1 MVLSRRLLGVLL
13 AGITL
18 LLMATGVP
26 AATVPVSVLMPAS
39 FADASAPLV
48 REFNASHPGIRL
60 EVTRGPLDTESVSD
74 LAISSLLLGSSPYDL
89 LLMDVTWTP
98 KYVAAGWLEPLEG
111 WLGDDAMASI
121 APGADLGND
130 FGGHLWRFPMVA
142 SMGLLYWRTDLM
154 PAPPRTPTELT
165 QISRELQSKGSV
177 RWGYVWQ
184 GRQYEGLSTVFL
196 EMLRGFGG
204 RWIVDGSP
212 TLDSKE
218 ALAATRWLDGLIRQ
232 GISPPTVVTMAEP
245 ESLQVFAAGQAAFM
259 RNWPYAWS
267 ELNRTGSALAGKVGI
282 TTMVS
287 EPGQPHAATQGSW
300 GLALT
305 KGSQHKRAAIE
316 ALQFL
321 TNQDSQTKLYEDF
334 GYTPTRQ
341 AVFRDPQLVAAHPEL
356 PELEAALANAVL
368 RPLTP
373 VYAQI
378 SDLLYRELSRV
389 FTGRVSPER
398 GMKQLQEQTLQ
409 LRRTAGG
416 AI

>member
-1 MVLSRRLLGVLL
+1 MMLRRRLLGVLL
-13 AGITL
+13 ASITL

-26 AATVPVSVLMPAS
+26 AASVPVSVLMPAS
-39 FADASAPLV
+39 FADASAGLV
-48 REFNASHPGIRL
+48 REFNAAHPHIRL

-98 KYVAAGWLEPLEG
+98 KYVAAGWLEPLEEWIG
-111 WLGDDAMASI
+111 EDALAPL
-121 APGADLGND
+121 APGADLGNA
-130 FGGHLWRFPMVA
+130 FAGHLWRFPMVA

-154 PAPPRTPTELT
+154 AAPPRTPAELE
-165 QISRELQSKGSV
+165 QISRQLQASGAV
-177 RWGYVWQ
+177 PWGYVWQ

-212 TLDSKE
+212 QLDS
-218 ALAATRWLDGLIRQ
+218 AQAIAAANWLEGLIRQ
-232 GISPPTVVTMAEP
+232 GISPPSVVTMAEP
-245 ESLQVFAAGQAAFM
+245 QSLQFFAAGQSAFM
-259 RNWPYAWS
+259 RNWPYAWA
-267 ELNRTGSALAGKVGI
+267 ELNREGSELAGKVGF
-282 TTMVS
+282 TTMVAAPG
-287 EPGQPHAATQGSW
+287 EPHVATQGSW

-305 KGSQHKRAAIE
+305 KYSPHKSAAIE

-321 TNQDSQTKLYEDF
+321 TSLESQTRLYEEF

-341 AVFRDPQLVAAHPEL
+341 AVFQDPALVASHPEL
-356 PELEAALANAVL
+356 PELEEALADAAL

-389 FTGRVSPER
+389 FTGRINPEQ
-398 GMKQLQEQTLQ
+398 GMAQLQEQTLQ
-409 LRRTAGG
+409 LKRTVGG
-416 AI
+416 EL

>member
-1 MVLSRRLLGVLL
+1 MMLRRRLLVMLL
-13 AGITL
+13 AGMAL
-18 LLMATGVP
+18 LLLATGVP
-26 AATVPVSVLMPAS
+26 AASIPVTVLMPAS
-39 FADASAPLV
+39 FADASAGLV
-48 REFNASHPGIRL
+48 SEFNAKHPHIRL

-130 FGGHLWRFPMVA
+130 FEGHLWRFPMVA
-142 SMGLLYWRTDLM
+142 SMGLLYWRSDLM
-154 PAPPRTPTELT
+154 PAPPRTPAELV
-165 QISRELQSKGSV
+165 QISRELQSTGAI

-212 TLDSKE
+212 ELDSSE
-218 ALAATRWLDGLIRQ
+218 AVAAANWLDGLIRE

-245 ESLQVFAAGQAAFM
+245 QSLQVFAAGQAAFM
-259 RNWPYAWS
+259 RNWPYAWN
-267 ELNRTGSALAGKVGI
+267 ELNRSGSDLAGKVGI

-287 EPGQPHAATQGSW
+287 EPGQPHVATQGSW

-321 TNQDSQTKLYEDF
+321 TSEASQIRLYEEF

-341 AVFRDPQLVAAHPEL
+341 SVFRDPELVASHPEL
-356 PELEAALANAVL
+356 PELEAALATAVL

-378 SDLLYRELSRV
+378 SDLLYRQLSRV
-389 FTGRVSPER
+389 FTGRVSPEQ
-398 GMKQLQEQTLQ
+398 GMAQLQQQTLQ
-409 LRRTAGG
+409 LRTTVGG
-416 AI
+416 EL

>member
-1 MVLSRRLLGVLL
+1 MTLRRRLLGVVL
-13 AGITL
+13 ASITL

-26 AATVPVSVLMPAS
+26 AASIPVSVLMPAS

-48 REFNASHPGIRL
+48 REFNASHPHIRL

-111 WLGDDAMASI
+111 WLGDDAMAPL
-121 APGADLGND
+121 APGADLGNA
-130 FGGHLWRFPMVA
+130 FSGHLWRFPMVA

-154 PAPPRTPTELT
+154 AAPPRTPMELA
-165 QISRELQSKGSV
+165 QISRELQSSGAV

-184 GRQYEGLSTVFL
+184 GRQYEGLSTVYL

-218 ALAATRWLDGLIRQ
+218 AVAATRWLEGLIRQ
-232 GISPPTVVTMAEP
+232 GISPPSVVTMAEP
-245 ESLQVFAAGQAAFM
+245 QSLQVFAAGQSAFM
-259 RNWPYAWS
+259 RNWPYAWN
-267 ELNRTGSALAGKVGI
+267 ELNRAGSALAGKVGI
-282 TTMVS
+282 TTMVA
-287 EPGQPHAATQGSW
+287 EPGQPHVATQGSW

-321 TNQDSQTKLYEDF
+321 TSEESQTRLYEDF

-341 AVFRDPQLVAAHPEL
+341 AVFRDPKLVSDHPEL
-356 PELEAALANAVL
+356 PELEAALADAVL

-389 FTGRVSPER
+389 FTARVSPQQ
-398 GMKQLQEQTLQ
+398 GMEQLQEQTLQ
-409 LRRTAGG
+409 LRRTVGG
-416 AI
+416 EI